1 MQEIQNVTTVE
12 KICCRLVHFF
22 STCREIKTLVL
33 RTMIQCYSYLCV
45 YNETHVDNESVLVNH
60 YNALFPLALF
70 IEPLDGPFFLALGL
84 HMLLTEFTGIEY

>member
-45 YNETHVDNESVLVNH
+45 YNETHVDNESVFGKSL
-60 YNALFPLALF
+60 
-70 IEPLDGPFFLALGL
+70 
-84 HMLLTEFTGIEY
+84 